1 MVISR
6 NFANFAAYFYSNCF
20 KIFAMKHHLILL
32 AALLSITM
40 SLIAQNTYQ
49 TNLKGVTIYSN
60 GAQVNREKTVALKA
74 GEQTISFTGLSP
86 YIDKNSLQVK
96 AKGSVTVL
104 GVSQRFIRPD
114 STLYSDQMR
123 AVQHKIDEATQKVN
137 ELRAQRDVLMSQL
150 KMVEANCNTSS
161 RTAVTSLNEIKLL
174 NNYYYDEMMSIKKK
188 LIALEDE
195 EEKANEVLTRQTEL
209 ADSIAGI
216 KLKRVAVVDVKVDA
230 RQQTSALFSLQYYVS
245 GASWYP
251 TYDVR
256 SSSVNE
262 PLQLS
267 YKANILQHTNED
279 WTNVPVTLS
288 TANPN
293 RSNVS
298 PDLRTYWLD
307 YGLAAPTYE
316 FGIDNNQISGTIYDI
331 EDNSPLVGASVSV
344 AGTQI
349 GTVTDIDG
357 HYSLTVPNGNRMLR
371 VDYIGYESQQTSVSS
386 SHKDFHLTPS
396 QNYLQEVA
404 VVGYG
409 KRSRG
414 RSKAAAAEEMAAA
427 PAPSPRKAARV
438 VEEEDIEVVSTAA
451 KFGYEFEV
459 KHPLTIPSDNKPVSA
474 LLGRYEL
481 PTTYAYKGVPRI
493 DKDAFL
499 MADATGWEELNLV
512 EGEANIFFDNSYVGK
527 TILDPIQSDTLHLA
541 MGRDNGIQINRKLV
555 KNNSTH
561 KVFSTNQT
569 QKKDWEINIRN
580 TRAEKVS
587 IKIYDQIP
595 VSQNSNI
602 TVNAEE
608 LSGGILDA
616 ETGIVVWDLTLNPGE
631 TRQLKLSYE
640 VKYPKSRRLNV
651 E

>member
-1 MVISR
+1 
-6 NFANFAAYFYSNCF
+6 
-20 KIFAMKHHLILL
+20 MKRHLILL
-32 AALLSITM
+32 TTLLPVIA
-40 SLIAQNTYQ
+40 SLSAQTTYQ
-49 TNLKGVTIYSN
+49 TNLKKVTIYSN

-74 GEQTISFTGLSP
+74 GEQTISFTNLSP
-86 YIDKNSLQVK
+86 YLDKSSLQVK

-114 STLYSDQMR
+114 STMYSDQMR
-123 AVQHKIDEATQKVN
+123 AAQHKIDEAIQRVS
-137 ELRAQRDVLMSQL
+137 ELKAQREVLMSQL
-150 KMVEANCNTSS
+150 KMVETNCNTSN

-174 NNYYYDEMMSIKKK
+174 NNYYYDEMMSINKK

-230 RQQTSALFSLQYYVS
+230 KQQTSALFSLQYYVS

-256 SSSVNE
+256 SNSTNE
-262 PLQLS
+262 PLQLT

-316 FGIDNNQISGTIYDI
+316 FGIDNNQILGTVYDENGDPVI
-331 EDNSPLVGASVSV
+331 GASVMV
-344 AGTQI
+344 VGTQI

-357 HYSLTVPNGNRMLR
+357 HYSITVPNGNRGLKVSM
-371 VDYIGYESQQTSVSS
+371 IGYETQQANVNTSQ
-386 SHKDFHLTPS
+386 KDFYLKES
-396 QNYLQEVA
+396 IAYLQEVA

-409 KRSRG
+409 TRGRG
-414 RSKAAAAEEMAAA
+414 RSRMAAA
-427 PAPSPRKAARV
+427 SEPAVLDAAPVPAPKKARV
-438 VEEEDIEVVSTAA
+438 VVEEDAMEVASTAA

-474 LLGRYEL
+474 QLGKYEL

-499 MADATGWEELNLV
+499 MADAIGWEELNLV
-512 EGEANIFFDNSYVGK
+512 EGEASVFYDNSYVGK
-527 TILDPIQSDTLHLA
+527 TILNPVLSDTLHLS
-541 MGRDNGIQINRKLV
+541 MGRDNGIQMERKIV
-555 KNNSTH
+555 KNNSSH

-631 TRQLKLSYE
+631 TRKLRLSYE
-640 VKYPKSRRLNV
+640 VKYPKSRRLTV